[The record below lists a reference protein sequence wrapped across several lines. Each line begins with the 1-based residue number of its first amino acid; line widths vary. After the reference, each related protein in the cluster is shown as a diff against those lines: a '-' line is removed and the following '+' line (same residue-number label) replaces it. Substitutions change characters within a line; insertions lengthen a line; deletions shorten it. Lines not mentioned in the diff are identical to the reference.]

1 MPSVK
6 GFSFR
11 VNCSLYVHECTFC
24 NFVTLHTCARGGP
37 TKLHSLVLV
46 ASRLACRL
54 ILSLR
59 DTLTRERGA
68 IALEAGVT
76 TTIAV
81 VEATSLLGL
90 SSWLTWLAPA
100 TRPPSQSE
108 SDSVEASLD
117 LFS

>member
-1 MPSVK
+1 M
-6 GFSFR
+6 
-11 VNCSLYVHECTFC
+11 
-24 NFVTLHTCARGGP
+24 
-37 TKLHSLVLV
+37 LV
-46 ASRLACRL
+46 ALRLACRL
-54 ILSLR
+54 IISLC

-68 IALEAGVT
+68 IALKAWVA

-81 VEATSLLGL
+81 VEATSLPGL

>member
-1 MPSVK
+1 M
-6 GFSFR
+6 
-11 VNCSLYVHECTFC
+11 
-24 NFVTLHTCARGGP
+24 
-37 TKLHSLVLV
+37 LV

-81 VEATSLLGL
+81 VEATSLAGF
-90 SSWLTWLAPA
+90 SSRLTWLAPV
-100 TRPPSQSE
+100 TR
-108 SDSVEASLD
+108 AAR
-117 LFS
+117 